1 MSYLNKLKLIS
12 EAQPAMQPNKKKVP
26 GATKPSSKK
35 GKDPEKAALLKY
47 LKDKEDRESKPDLG
61 STFSSSAKTAFTS
74 PEEIGSKLGGGALG
88 HTLGTARTLAGA
100 AAEIAKPLLSAG
112 VKTAGKYIKKG
123 YKSLFSKAKAKPSPI
138 PTEKAKKLSPEE
150 INKLKNT
157 QQAQEKRK
165 LRTQRDLSLG
175 ADLST
180 IGKQA
185 GGVKALRVATGNDLA
200 ARASQDRIKKAEA
213 AKKDK
218 ELKAAKGRAIKSRP
232 AVYPGSGMPKT
243 NEAKLAYL
251 SLLKYI
257 N

>member
-12 EAQPAMQPNKKKVP
+12 EAKPAMQPNKKKVP

-35 GKDPEKAALLKY
+35 EKDPEKAALLQY
-47 LKDKEDRESKPDLG
+47 LKDKEDKPNLAN
-61 STFSSSAKTAFTS
+61 TFSSSAKTAFTS

-100 AAEIAKPLLSAG
+100 AAGIAKPLLSAG

-123 YKSLFSKAKAKPSPI
+123 YKSLFSKAKAKPSPT

-200 ARASQDRIKKAEA
+200 ARANQDRIKKAEA
-213 AKKDK
+213 AKAV
-218 ELKAAKGRAIKSRP
+218 KAAKTAKER
-232 AVYPGSGMPKT
+232 
-243 NEAKLAYL
+243 EAKVKAGAYR
-251 SLLKYI
+251 KAI
-257 N
+257 IP

>member
-26 GATKPSSKK
+26 GSTKSSSKK
-35 GKDPEKAALLKY
+35 EKDSE
-47 LKDKEDRESKPDLG
+47 KDKEDKPNLVN
-61 STFSSSAKTAFTS
+61 TFSSSAKTAFTS

-100 AAEIAKPLLSAG
+100 AAGVAKPLVSAG
-112 VKTAGKYIKKG
+112 LKTAGKYITKG
-123 YKSLFSKAKAKPSPI
+123 YKSLFSKTKGKPAPT
-138 PTEKAKKLSPEE
+138 PTEKPKKLSPEE

-175 ADLST
+175 SDLST

-185 GGVKALRVATGNDLA
+185 GGVKAIRKTQSDDEAQNRMRKNKEILAKRRYATAYAN
-200 ARASQDRIKKAEA
+200 K
-213 AKKDK
+213 
-218 ELKAAKGRAIKSRP
+218 
-232 AVYPGSGMPKT
+232 VPGLDNFSEGSEINK
-243 NEAKLAYL
+243 AKLAYL

>member
-26 GATKPSSKK
+26 GSTKPSSKK
-35 GKDPEKAALLKY
+35 EKDPEKAALLKY

-88 HTLGTARTLAGA
+88 HTLGTARTLVGA
-100 AAEIAKPLLSAG
+100 AAGVAKPLVSAG
-112 VKTAGKYIKKG
+112 LKTAGKYIKKG
-123 YKSLFSKAKAKPSPI
+123 FTSLFSKAKGKPAPA
-138 PTEKAKKLSPEE
+138 PTEKPKKLSPEE

-200 ARASQDRIKKAEA
+200 AKASQDRIKKAEA